1 MSKSAIL
8 FLAGTLALAGSA
20 RAGADVDLRI
30 TRYSKV
36 VTAEGVTREARY
48 EETMLR
54 RAGHVWTARVLP
66 GTGHGHGHGHEDEHG
81 HGHGNDT
88 AHGQGKA
95 AVAHKVAARKSVGHK
110 HFNPVTLPRHV
121 AMDGGR
127 LQLTYVDAHAKEVIA
142 IPPGEFDN
150 VGFDGSWDHA
160 YHLLDTGGLRAM
172 AASKRPSPVPGARW
186 RERERDGLY
195 ERVLWDEKKQLP
207 LVIESGDRAGTFYN
221 RTELKVAAG
230 LTQDLPWRN
239 LKGYAQREYADF
251 LD

>member
-1 MSKSAIL
+1 MKSIGL
-8 FLAGTLALAGSA
+8 LALALAGSA
-20 RAGADVDLRI
+20 HAGADLDLRI

-66 GTGHGHGHGHEDEHG
+66 GSAHGHGHGHEGEQEP
-81 HGHGNDT
+81 
-88 AHGQGKA
+88 AHGGGREEA
-95 AVAHKVAARKSVGHK
+95 AAHRVAARKSVGHK

-121 AMDGGR
+121 AMEGGR
-127 LQLTYVDAHAKEVIA
+127 LRLAYVDAHAKEVIA

-160 YHLLDTGGLRAM
+160 YHLLDTKGLQAM
-172 AASKRPSPVPGARW
+172 AVSKRPSPVPGARW

-195 ERVLWDEKKQLP
+195 ERVLWDDRQQIP

-221 RTELKVAAG
+221 RTELKVVAG
-230 LTQDLPWRN
+230 VTRDLPWLK
-239 LKGYAQREYADF
+239 LKGYAQREYADY

>member
-1 MSKSAIL
+1 MKSIL
-8 FLAGTLALAGSA
+8 LLAGALAMAGGA
-20 RAGADVDLRI
+20 HAGADLDLHI

-66 GTGHGHGHGHEDEHG
+66 GTSHGHGHGHEQEH
-81 HGHGNDT
+81 
-88 AHGQGKA
+88 AHEGSHPPGQGKA
-95 AVAHKVAARKSVGHK
+95 QKAAASKVAARQSVGHK
-110 HFNPVTLPRHV
+110 HFNPVTLPRHL
-121 AMDGGR
+121 AMEDGKLR
-127 LQLTYVDAHAKEVIA
+127 LAYVDAYAKEVIA

-160 YHLLDTGGLRAM
+160 YHLLDTQGLRAM
-172 AASKRPSPVPGARW
+172 APSQRPSPVPGARW
-186 RERERDGLY
+186 RERERGGLY
-195 ERVLWDEKKQLP
+195 ERVLWDDRRQVP
-207 LVIESGDRAGTFYN
+207 LVIESGDKAGTFYT

-230 LTQDLPWRN
+230 VTRELPWQK
-239 LKGYAQREYADF
+239 LKGYAQREYADY